1 MTATTRVHAFSDDAL
16 GDHDAVELAGLI
28 RTGELSA
35 AEVEAAAVARLGD
48 VGRRLHAVA
57 HEAYDAP
64 RRADSTDDDTADDT
78 ALRGVPTLL
87 KDNTDLRGMPTNH
100 GSEAIRARPAER
112 DGRYTTQYLST
123 GMTVLGKSRM
133 PEFGLNA
140 TTEFRSGPPTPNPWS
155 TEHSV
160 GASSGGSAA
169 MVAAGAVPIAH
180 ANDGG
185 GSIRIPAA
193 AAGLVGLKPS
203 RGRHIDGESARALP
217 INMVSEG
224 VVTRSVRDT
233 AVFHA
238 ALERHWRNPAL
249 PPLGLVEG
257 PARRRLRVAMIMESV
272 TDAVVDVPTKAAVE
286 RTATLL
292 EEQGHTVEPVPIPVE
307 ARFGDDFLT
316 YWGMLAFLAGTLGR
330 LTMDRSLD
338 TTRLDG
344 LTDGLRREFTSGGW
358 RRTPGALHRLKR
370 AALTYARVFDR
381 HDVVLCPVV
390 AGVTPPLGQL
400 SPNVPF
406 EDLVER
412 LRRHVAFTPLQ
423 NITGT
428 PAISLPMGLT
438 EEGLPIGVQ
447 LASAYGDER
456 TLLELGYALEEQAP
470 WPRIQGAA
478 PL

>member
-1 MTATTRVHAFSDDAL
+1 MTAASRVHAFTDDAL
-16 GDHDAVELAGLI
+16 ADHDAVELARLV

-35 AEVEAAAVARLGD
+35 AEVEAAAVARLRA
-48 VGRRLHAVA
+48 VVPELHALA
-57 HEAYDAP
+57 YEAYDTP
-64 RRADSTDDDTADDT
+64 RRPETDTG
-78 ALRGVPTLL
+78 LLHGVPTLL
-87 KDNTDLRGMPTNH
+87 KDNTDLLGMPTNH
-100 GSEAIRARPAER
+100 GSEAIRARPATR
-112 DGRYTTQYLST
+112 DGRYTTQFLST

-140 TTEFRSGPPTPNPWS
+140 TTEFRSGPPTPNPWN
-155 TEHSV
+155 TQHSV

-169 MVAAGAVPIAH
+169 LVAAGAVPVAH

-203 RGRHIDGESARALP
+203 RGRHVDGEMARTLP

-224 VVTRSVRDT
+224 VVTRTVRDT
-233 AVFHA
+233 ATFHA

-272 TDAVVDVPTKAAVE
+272 TDAVVDTPTKAAVE

-292 EEQGHTVEPVPIPVE
+292 EEQGHSVEPVPIPVD
-307 ARFGDDFLT
+307 ARFGDDFLS
-316 YWGMLAFLAGTLGR
+316 YWGLLAFLAGNLGR
-330 LTMDRSLD
+330 LTIDRTLD
-338 TTRLDG
+338 TGRLDG
-344 LTDGLRREFTSGGW
+344 LTDGLRRAFTAGGW
-358 RRTPGALHRLKR
+358 RQTPSALLRLRGA
-370 AALTYARVFDR
+370 AAAYARVFDQ

-390 AGVTPPLGQL
+390 AGVTPPLGHL

-406 EDLVER
+406 EELVDR

-423 NITGT
+423 NITGA
-428 PAISLPMGLT
+428 PAISLPMAVS

-447 LASAYGDER
+447 LSAAYGDER
-456 TLLELGYALEEQAP
+456 TLLELGYALEEQSP
-470 WPRIQGAA
+470 WPRIQV
-478 PL
+478 